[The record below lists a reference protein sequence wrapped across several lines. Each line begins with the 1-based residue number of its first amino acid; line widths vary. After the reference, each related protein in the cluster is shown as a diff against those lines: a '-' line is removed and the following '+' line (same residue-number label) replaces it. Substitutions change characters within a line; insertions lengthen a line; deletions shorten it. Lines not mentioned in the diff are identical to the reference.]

1 MFDLIAGKG
10 AHAPR
15 PRAVMPLVV
24 SSALHLVAATL
35 LAAPFLFLAQHL
47 PEVPTVM
54 AFVAPVPAPPPP
66 PPPPPPPSIG
76 KAAKAAKPAEHP
88 SELVAPLSAPS
99 RIEPEAIVA
108 DSGVNE
114 GGVPG
119 GVEGGIPGGVVGG
132 IVGGLPGE
140 PLPPPPPPPPPV
152 AAKPV
157 RIGGD
162 IHAPAL
168 VKRVEPLYPPFAAS
182 AQLEGL
188 VILEAVV
195 DEEGRVT
202 DVTVL
207 RAAHPLLDREA
218 IAAVK
223 QWRYSPLKLNGKAHP
238 FVLSVTLSFR
248 LQRQKALTQ

>member
-1 MFDLIAGKG
+1 
-10 AHAPR
+10 
-15 PRAVMPLVV
+15 MPLVV

-35 LAAPFLFLAQHL
+35 LAAPFLFLAQQL
-47 PEVPTVM
+47 PEVPTM
-54 AFVAPVPAPPPP
+54 MSFVAPMPTPPPP
-66 PPPPPPPSIG
+66 PPPPPPPATG
-76 KAAKAAKPAEHP
+76 KAATAAKPAERP
-88 SELVAPLSAPS
+88 SEFVAPVSAPS
-99 RIEPEAIVA
+99 SIEPETIVA
-108 DSGVNE
+108 ESGVAE
-114 GGVPG
+114 GVPG

-132 IVGGLPGE
+132 IVGGLPPE
-140 PLPPPPPPPPPV
+140 PLPPPPPPPV
-152 AAKPV
+152 AAKSGPV

-162 IHAPAL
+162 VHAPAL
-168 VKRVEPLYPPFAAS
+168 VKRVEPLYPPFAAA

-207 RAAHPLLDREA
+207 RAAHPLLDQQA

-238 FVLSVTLSFR
+238 FVLSVTLSFK
-248 LQRQKALTQ
+248 LKRQKPLTQ

>member
-15 PRAVMPLVV
+15 PRAVTPLVV
-24 SSALHLVAATL
+24 SSALHLVAVTL
-35 LAAPFLFLAQHL
+35 LAAPFLLLAQQL

-66 PPPPPPPSIG
+66 PPPPPPPSVG
-76 KAAKAAKPAEHP
+76 KPAKAAKPAERP
-88 SELVAPLSAPS
+88 SELIAPLSAPAS
-99 RIEPEAIVA
+99 IEPEALVA
-108 DSGVNE
+108 EAGIAD

-119 GVEGGIPGGVVGG
+119 GVEGGIPGGVVSG

-140 PLPPPPPPPPPV
+140 PLPPPPPPPPV

-162 IHAPAL
+162 VHAPAL
-168 VKRVEPLYPPFAAS
+168 VKRVEPQYPSFAAA

-195 DEEGRVT
+195 DDEGRVT

-218 IAAVK
+218 VAAVK

-238 FVLSVTLSFR
+238 FVLSVSLSFS
-248 LQRQKALTQ
+248 LKRQKPLTQ

>member
-24 SSALHLVAATL
+24 SSALHLVAVTL
-35 LAAPFLFLAQHL
+35 IAAPFLFLAQQL
-47 PEVPTVM
+47 PEVPTM
-54 AFVAPVPAPPPP
+54 MSFVAPMPTPPPP
-66 PPPPPPPSIG
+66 PPPPPPPAVG
-76 KAAKAAKPAEHP
+76 KAAKAAKPAERP
-88 SELVAPLSAPS
+88 SELIAPVSAPT
-99 RIEPEAIVA
+99 RIEPEALVA
-108 DSGVNE
+108 DAGAAE

-119 GVEGGIPGGVVGG
+119 GVEGGIAGGVVGG
-132 IVGGLPGE
+132 IVGGLPLE
-140 PLPPPPPPPPPV
+140 PLPPPPPPPV
-152 AAKPV
+152 ATKAAPV

-162 IHAPAL
+162 VHAPAL
-168 VKRVEPLYPPFAAS
+168 VKRVEPIYPSFAAA

-195 DEEGRVT
+195 DDEGRVT

-223 QWRYSPLKLNGKAHP
+223 QWRYTPLRLNGKAHP
-238 FVLSVTLSFR
+238 FVLSVTLSFS
-248 LQRQKALTQ
+248 LKRQKPVTQ